1 MKLDVEKDVERIQAI
16 AKVVKHKFFTAFGCC
31 DETFESYYDAIST
44 IVDIEFSEE
53 YTLKEQNSYIANACF
68 NNLLAINKK
77 RVGYWLK
84 NRPSFVHDT
93 SEICVSDVSKD
104 ETYSEYLKTIV
115 SDVVDSLDGRFKEI
129 VLDYLK
135 TLNCSRTAENFGV
148 SNQYAAKVVDYF
160 RTKCFDLKRVRDEQ
174 EQRR

>member
-1 MKLDVEKDVERIQAI
+1 MKLDVVKDVDRIQEI
-16 AKVVKHKFFTAFGCC
+16 ARVVKHKFFTAFGCC

-68 NNLLAINKK
+68 NNLLVINKK

-84 NRPSFVHDT
+84 NRPNFVHDT
-93 SEICVSDVSKD
+93 SAISVPDVSKN
-104 ETYSEYLKTIV
+104 ESYSEYLKTIV

-135 TLNCSRTAENFGV
+135 TLSYAQTAENIGV
-148 SNQYAAKVVDYF
+148 SRQYVSKVVDYF
-160 RTKCFDLKRVRDEQ
+160 RTKCFDLKRVRDKQ
-174 EQRR
+174 N